1 METIALKTT
10 SLNDNSVQRSQL
22 KSMMSGSLFLDIAQ
36 SLGLIIA
43 AQLLINGLLIGF
55 IQNELVL
62 LPMLSSSGLL
72 DLAFLFLAVCS
83 VTSIVC
89 HYKYKQS
96 NNNSAVL
103 STESVNSH

>member
-10 SLNDNSVQRSQL
+10 SLNDNSIKRSQL

-72 DLAFLFLAVCS
+72 DLAFLFLAICS
-83 VTSIVC
+83 VTSVVC
-89 HYKYKQS
+89 HYKNKKSSEDDSLTTQS
-96 NNNSAVL
+96 
-103 STESVNSH
+103 